1 MWTKENLK
9 EVIKEKLKDH
19 LFVIVSNREPY
30 SHVYAGQKV
39 KWVGAVS
46 GAVTPL
52 DFIMQTVKGSWIAAG
67 TGDADK
73 VVVNQKGEIMV
84 PPDNPR
90 YTLKRIWLSK
100 EEFDGYYNGFSNSTL
115 WPLCHI
121 AHVRPSFHRAEW
133 EAYKKVNE
141 KFADAILEK
150 VGHNK
155 AFVWVQDYH
164 LALVPKFLKKKRPDL
179 IVAQFWHIPWPAAEI
194 FRICPWRKDILEGLL
209 ANDLLGF
216 HLGYYC
222 TNFFNT
228 VARELEANIDHETS
242 KISYKDHC
250 TAVKSFPIGVDYEHI
265 ANLASHN
272 RQSIKNA
279 TKKYISGDY
288 KYLCLSVERLDYT
301 KGTLERLQAIDRFLT
316 RYPQYQKK
324 LVYLGIVALSRTHIP
339 AYQDY
344 LKRIEEEAQRINWK
358 YHTNSWYPIT
368 ITNDIF
374 GLKNLITFYKNANI
388 CMVTSLD
395 DGMNIVSKE
404 YIAAANPK
412 KGMLILSHFTG
423 TARELTDAIQV
434 NPYNIEQMTEAI
446 RIALEMPKKE
456 RVERMEK
463 MKGIIKEKNVY
474 RWASKFILELSSCI
488 SSTPPPPPISESPS
502 EKNQK

>member
-1 MWTKENLK
+1 MWTKESLK

-30 SHVYAGQKV
+30 SHVYVGQKV
-39 KWVGAVS
+39 KWMGAVS

-52 DFIMQTVKGSWIAAG
+52 DFIMQTAKGSWIATG
-67 TGDADK
+67 TSDADN
-73 VVVNQKGEIMV
+73 VVVDKNGEIMV
-84 PPDNPR
+84 PPNDPR
-90 YTLKRIWLSK
+90 YTLKRIWLNK
-100 EEFDGYYNGFSNSTL
+100 EEIDGYYNGFSNSTL

-121 AHVRPSFHRAEW
+121 AHVRPNFHHAEW
-133 EAYKKVNE
+133 ETYKKVNE
-141 KFADAILEK
+141 KFAQTILEK
-150 VGHNK
+150 VGNSK
-155 AFVWVQDYH
+155 AFVWIQDYH

-216 HLGYYC
+216 HLGHYC

-228 VARELEANIDHETS
+228 VSRELETNINYETS
-242 KISYKDHC
+242 KISHKDHC
-250 TAVKSFPIGVDYEHI
+250 TIVKAFPISVDSEYI
-265 ANLASHN
+265 SNLASHS
-272 RQSIKNA
+272 RKSIKTA

-316 RYPQYQKK
+316 KYPQYQKK
-324 LVYLGIVALSRTHIP
+324 FVYFGIIALSRMNIP
-339 AYQDY
+339 TYQNY
-344 LKRIEEEAQRINWK
+344 LKNIEDLVQKINWK

-374 GLKNLITFYKNANI
+374 GLKDLIPLYKNANI

-404 YIAAANPK
+404 YVTAANPK

-446 RIALEMPKKE
+446 RIALEMPRK
-456 RVERMEK
+456 ERMERMKK
-463 MKGIIKEKNVY
+463 MKEIVKEKNVY
-474 RWASKFILELSSCI
+474 RWASKFILELSNAA
-488 SSTPPPPPISESPS
+488 TPPPPPPPPAEP
-502 EKNQK
+502 EERTKK